1 MRKWLPVLLLLV
13 IALTALASTASA
25 TQRTV
30 LGELF
35 SADG

>member
-1 MRKWLPVLLLLV
+1 MTKRLVALLLAVGL
-13 IALTALASTASA
+13 SA
-25 TQRTV
+25 AANAAPRTV

>member
-1 MRKWLPVLLLLV
+1 MTKRLVALLLAVGLSV
-13 IALTALASTASA
+13 AANAAP
-25 TQRTV
+25 RTV